1 MDTSRRTR
9 RLGMLCLIGLL
20 VISTTVPPQ
29 TGYTARLATEEAPTK
44 KVTPRGTAQDG
55 GRDGKG
61 ATERTISFN
70 LRNADIVQVI
80 NLISELTGKSFLVD
94 DKVRGKVTIIAPTEV
109 TLEEAYQIFLSVL
122 EIQGFTIV
130 PQGPIIKIIPS
141 RDVKDN
147 PIPTATDTQHPFS
160 PATESFV
167 TQLVPLQ
174 YADANDIRGLLT
186 PLVSKESSLLAYAP
200 TNSLIVTD
208 TVSNINRLLKI
219 ITALDVESPSAIF
232 KVVMLKFAQAE
243 QIANALRSAVEGLAA
258 AGGPDAGT
266 GAPPGAE
273 AAPPPGVQPAARG
286 RRLAQASAG
295 QRAQR
300 GPRIVP
306 DARTN
311 SLVLIATRA
320 DMGTL
325 EDLIAK
331 LDIRTPE
338 GRGQI
343 HVYYLQ
349 YANAE
354 ELAQVL
360 TAQAGEIARTL
371 TPTSTGQSPTPGGL
385 PPPTPGGLPP
395 TTSTVGT
402 QTTRRQGVV
411 GGTTP
416 LGLSIV
422 ADKPTNS
429 LVITAPPE
437 AYTLI
442 KEIIQKL
449 DVRRSQ
455 VLVETLIA
463 EVTLNKAQSLG
474 VEWRAINSPDGTQIF
489 ASSTGS
495 AQTGLLNATLG
506 PISGS
511 GTGGATTPTNPLA
524 GLTSLASQGF
534 LIGLLRTLTITPD
547 PSNPNSTIQILNI
560 PLLLR
565 AFQGDTDVNILST
578 PNLLTTDNEEA
589 EIIIGEE
596 RPFLR
601 SEQSTPLGGVVSN
614 STVRTFE
621 FKDTGITLRITPQI
635 SQGKTVRLKL
645 LQEVKAFVSESEV
658 GAVTTTKR
666 SAKTTVIVDDNQT
679 IVIGGLISNENNEA
693 KTSVPCLGNIPI
705 FGWAFKQTSVSKRKT
720 NLLIFLTPHIITSP
734 EDIDRV
740 TTHERQ
746 RLEQAPAVEERLRQ
760 GQPQDNLEL
769 LLN

>member
-1 MDTSRRTR
+1 MDTLRRSL
-9 RLGMLCLIGLL
+9 RLGILCLLGLL
-20 VISTTVPPQ
+20 VIITTMPPQ
-29 TGYTARLATEEAPTK
+29 TGYTARLATEEVPVRKAA
-44 KVTPRGTAQDG
+44 PRGTTQDG
-55 GRDGKG
+55 SRDGKG
-61 ATERTISFN
+61 AADRTISFN

-94 DKVRGKVTIIAPTEV
+94 DKVRGKVTIIAPKPV
-109 TLEEAYQIFLSVL
+109 TLDEAYQVFLSVL
-122 EIQGFTIV
+122 EIQGFTVV

-147 PIPTATDTQHPFS
+147 PIPTAIDGQHTFS

-208 TVSNINRLLKI
+208 TVANINRLLKI

-243 QIANALRSAVEGLAA
+243 QIANALRSAVEGLPE
-258 AGGPDAGT
+258 AGAGT
-266 GAPPGAE
+266 AAPPGAE

-286 RRLAQASAG
+286 RRPAQATAG
-295 QRAQR
+295 QRTQR
-300 GPRIVP
+300 GPRIIP

-311 SLVLIATRA
+311 SLVLIATRT
-320 DMGTL
+320 DMSTL
-325 EDLIAK
+325 EDLIVK

-360 TAQAGEIARTL
+360 TAQAGEITRTL
-371 TPTSTGQSPTPGGL
+371 NPSTTPTGAPTTPGGL
-385 PPPTPGGLPP
+385 PPTTPGGLPP

-416 LGLSIV
+416 LGISIV
-422 ADKPTNS
+422 ADKSTNS

-437 AYTLI
+437 AYVLI
-442 KEIIQKL
+442 KEVIQKL

-463 EVTLNKAQSLG
+463 EVTLNKVENLG
-474 VEWRAINSPDGTQIF
+474 VEWRAINSPDGTQVF

-495 AQTGLLNATLG
+495 PQTGLLNSTLS
-506 PISGS
+506 PIAGAGTST
-511 GTGGATTPTNPLA
+511 GTGSTSALA
-524 GLTSLASQGF
+524 GLASLASQGY
-534 LIGLLRTLTITPD
+534 LIGLLRTL
-547 PSNPNSTIQILNI
+547 
-560 PLLLR
+560 
-565 AFQGDTDVNILST
+565 
-578 PNLLTTDNEEA
+578 
-589 EIIIGEE
+589 
-596 RPFLR
+596 
-601 SEQSTPLGGVVSN
+601 
-614 STVRTFE
+614 
-621 FKDTGITLRITPQI
+621 
-635 SQGKTVRLKL
+635 
-645 LQEVKAFVSESEV
+645 
-658 GAVTTTKR
+658 
-666 SAKTTVIVDDNQT
+666 
-679 IVIGGLISNENNEA
+679 
-693 KTSVPCLGNIPI
+693 
-705 FGWAFKQTSVSKRKT
+705 
-720 NLLIFLTPHIITSP
+720 
-734 EDIDRV
+734 
-740 TTHERQ
+740 
-746 RLEQAPAVEERLRQ
+746 
-760 GQPQDNLEL
+760 
-769 LLN
+769 